1 MSKRQPEI
9 EDEFTIRRPR
19 WIAPVAIL
27 GALLLFLGIAMSTLS
42 NNHVDPLPVRVTGT
56 TIVGTTIVGATVAPT
71 TTTP

>member
-1 MSKRQPEI
+1 MSKRRPVI

-27 GALLLFLGIAMSTLS
+27 GTLLLFLGIAMSALS
-42 NNHVDPLPVRVTGT
+42 NNRADPLPVRITGT
-56 TIVGTTIVGATVAPT
+56 TIVDTTVTST

>member
-1 MSKRQPEI
+1 MSKRRPVI

-27 GALLLFLGIAMSTLS
+27 GTLLLLLGIAMSALS
-42 NNHVDPLPVRVTGT
+42 NNRADPLPVRITGT
-56 TIVGTTIVGATVAPT
+56 TIVDTTVTST

>member
-1 MSKRQPEI
+1 MSKRRPVI

-27 GALLLFLGIAMSTLS
+27 GMLLLFLGIAMSMLS
-42 NNHVDPLPVRVTGT
+42 NNGADPLPVRITGT
-56 TIVGTTIVGATVAPT
+56 TIVGTTVAPT

>member
-1 MSKRQPEI
+1 MSKRRPVI

-27 GALLLFLGIAMSTLS
+27 GMLLLFLGIAMSTLS
-42 NNHVDPLPVRVTGT
+42 NNGADPLPVRITGT
-56 TIVGTTIVGATVAPT
+56 TIVGTAVAPT

>member
-1 MSKRQPEI
+1 MSKRRPVI

-27 GALLLFLGIAMSTLS
+27 GALLLFLGIVMSTLS
-42 NNHVDPLPVRVTGT
+42 DNHEGPPPVRLTGT
-56 TIVGTTIVGATVAPT
+56 IIVGTTIVGTIVAPT